1 MAEQSCS
8 RCGGKASVAPAQ
20 GGIPFGWSK
29 VFLQVSGW
37 ADEEGKPLLV
47 KRASDLYLCGSCGG
61 ALADA
66 LAPVKGG

>member
-8 RCGGKASVAPAQ
+8 RCGGKAPVVPAQ

-47 KRASDLYLCGSCGG
+47 KRASDLYLCGQCGDVLAA
-61 ALADA
+61 AL
-66 LAPVKGG
+66 VKGG